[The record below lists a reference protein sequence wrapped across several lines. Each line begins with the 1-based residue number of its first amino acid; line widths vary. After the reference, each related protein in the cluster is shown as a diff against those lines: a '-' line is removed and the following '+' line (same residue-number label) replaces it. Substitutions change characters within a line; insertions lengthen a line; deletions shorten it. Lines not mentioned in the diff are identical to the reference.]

1 MKKSLNIVLISSLLF
16 TASCSKDF
24 LDEKPTE
31 ELSTEQL
38 EEAAKQDPALLKGN
52 IAGLYST
59 MYNTF
64 SAQGADEESH
74 DDFGQKGYDIYTDML
89 CSDMV
94 LAGRNYG
101 WYDQIA
107 RYITTTDYT
116 KLEASHAWKY
126 YYKIIFAANTV
137 IDALGGTDVEIPAE
151 DIEQRHIM
159 GQAKA
164 MRAYSYFYLANLY
177 AKEYGT
183 GSEMILPIY
192 TSTDQPNQPL
202 SSTKDVYDL
211 IVSDLNTSIAYLDN
225 FNRTSKDQINKYVA
239 KGLLAYALG
248 ARGTQA
254 DWQQVV
260 TLTNDILANGGF
272 PLTTKRESAA
282 ILNENGIVTNPESGF
297 NNVNTPSWMW
307 GVDLTLASNLDLVSW
322 WGQVDYFTYSYAA
335 AGDPK
340 TIDKGLYDK
349 IPADDVRKSQFNAKN
364 LMPLNK
370 FFAPERKAM
379 GQRNVVTDYIYMRV
393 DEMQILNAEAYA
405 NLNNAASAAESLKK
419 VVSLRKA
426 DVNYISNLSGQA
438 LKNEIY
444 LQTRIEFWGE
454 GKSYLAMK
462 RNKATIT
469 RGSNHLSFP
478 GQSFRYNDE
487 KLTFPIP
494 QVEIQNNPQI

>member
-1 MKKSLNIVLISSLLF
+1 
-16 TASCSKDF
+16 
-24 LDEKPTE
+24 
-31 ELSTEQL
+31 
-38 EEAAKQDPALLKGN
+38 
-52 IAGLYST
+52 
-59 MYNTF
+59 
-64 SAQGADEESH
+64 
-74 DDFGQKGYDIYTDML
+74 
-89 CSDMV
+89 
-94 LAGRNYG
+94 
-101 WYDQIA
+101 
-107 RYITTTDYT
+107 
-116 KLEASHAWKY
+116 
-126 YYKIIFAANTV
+126 
-137 IDALGGTDVEIPAE
+137 
-151 DIEQRHIM
+151 
-159 GQAKA
+159 
-164 MRAYSYFYLANLY
+164 
-177 AKEYGT
+177 
-183 GSEMILPIY
+183 
-192 TSTDQPNQPL
+192 
-202 SSTKDVYDL
+202 
-211 IVSDLNTSIAYLDN
+211 
-225 FNRTSKDQINKYVA
+225 
-239 KGLLAYALG
+239 
-248 ARGTQA
+248 
-254 DWQQVV
+254 
-260 TLTNDILANGGF
+260 
-272 PLTTKRESAA
+272 
-282 ILNENGIVTNPESGF
+282 
-297 NNVNTPSWMW
+297 
-307 GVDLTLASNLDLVSW
+307 VSW

-438 LKNEIY
+438 LKDEIY

-478 GQSFRYNDE
+478 GQSYRYNDE

>member
-1 MKKSLNIVLISSLLF
+1 
-16 TASCSKDF
+16 
-24 LDEKPTE
+24 
-31 ELSTEQL
+31 
-38 EEAAKQDPALLKGN
+38 
-52 IAGLYST
+52 
-59 MYNTF
+59 
-64 SAQGADEESH
+64 
-74 DDFGQKGYDIYTDML
+74 
-89 CSDMV
+89 
-94 LAGRNYG
+94 
-101 WYDQIA
+101 
-107 RYITTTDYT
+107 
-116 KLEASHAWKY
+116 
-126 YYKIIFAANTV
+126 
-137 IDALGGTDVEIPAE
+137 

-192 TSTDQPNQPL
+192 TSTDQANQPL

-322 WGQVDYFTYSYAA
+322 WGQIDYFTYSYAA

-340 TIDKGLYDK
+340 VIDKGLFDK
-349 IPADDVRKSQFNAKN
+349 IPANDVRKKQFSSG
-364 LMPLNK
+364 LPINK
-370 FFAPERKAM
+370 FYTLKREFME
-379 GQRNVVTDYIYMRV
+379 QRQIETDYIYMSV
-393 DEMQILNAEAYA
+393 DEMVLLNAEA
-405 NLNNAASAAESLKK
+405 NAHIGNEPAAIASLK
-419 VVSLRKA
+419 SLLDLRL
-426 DVNYISNLSGQA
+426 DNTTYLSSLSGQA
-438 LKNEIY
+438 LKDEIY

-462 RNKATIT
+462 RNKATVT
-469 RGSNHLSFP
+469 RGSNHLYLA
-478 GQSFRYNDE
+478 GQSFKYNSDE
-487 KLTFPIP
+487 MSFPIP
-494 QVEIQNNPQI
+494 QVEIQNNPQID